1 MLCEFQACRS
11 LGCRGHGFVA
21 VTLSQPEGAGGDYA
35 HHITTDP
42 PRFLDLPTALL
53 FQERERMEKRRLEL
67 RSATGAMNQMPS
79 PITFL
84 N

>member
-1 MLCEFQACRS
+1 MPGPRNL
-11 LGCRGHGFVA
+11 A
-21 VTLSQPEGAGGDYA
+21 VNPISTGGGDYA

-67 RSATGAMNQMPS
+67 RSATVG
-79 PITFL
+79 IK
-84 N
+84 